1 MAKRHW
7 DGEFGGPLGSDGR
20 REYEAQ
26 IARRRQI
33 ETQYLVN
40 PYRAP
45 RLIDEGLG
53 MARKP
58 RPAESLQWAKERL
71 LEMGFE
77 ESMRKRTASYIK
89 DYPLAVVYAD
99 PRHDDAIRFT
109 IIPKPVMKDPPKHRQ
124 RSQPVG
130 RYQIPDR
137 WKIDLAPKLQ
147 AAVENSV
154 KNLLPKPRL
163 VK

>member
-40 PYRAP
+40 PYRSP

-53 MARKP
+53 MASRP
-58 RPAESLQWAKERL
+58 RSAESLQWAKERL
-71 LEMGFE
+71 LGMGFV
-77 ESMRKRTASYIK
+77 ESPRKRIAVFTK
-89 DYPLAVVYAD
+89 DFPLAVVYAD
-99 PRHDDAIRFT
+99 PRRVDAIHFA
-109 IIPKPVMKDPPKHRQ
+109 IVPKPIRTGAATYEQ
-124 RSQPVG
+124 RALPVG
-130 RYQIPDR
+130 EYQIPDR
-137 WKIDLAPKLQ
+137 WKIDLADKLH
-147 AAVENSV
+147 AAVHSAIPA
-154 KNLLPKPRL
+154 LLPKPAL